1 MIRKVLFVDD
11 DQIMLLALKKRLA
24 KYNDTFSMI
33 LAEDGFDAVR
43 KLKENT
49 VSMVVLDLKMP
60 RMDGVSLLNHISDKY
75 PDIPVVI
82 ISGYRTEEMHNLAK
96 EKEVVAYISKPFQ
109 VDDLAKVILA
119 TLRKEAEGGTLH
131 NVSPVVFLQLMEME
145 SRTCTIRIINRTSD
159 KGGVLFFNNG
169 KLFDARVE
177 QVKGIE
183 AAYIIFTWEDVTL
196 FIRNE
201 CPVTVNAI
209 NSSLQPIIMKAVGM
223 KDEQMSGTIDE
234 DELDEQSFIFENEPI
249 EDVSEPIDDM
259 PLEEENDSL
268 EDLELPPEVVA
279 SRPDPAEVVPSAQ
292 EPTEAADSEQD
303 EKLIIDEVRN
313 LLLTQIGDKCGLQDI
328 YHDSHADPILE
339 SISKLGDMFNF
350 GRFKMGYVDRGLS
363 ADEIYLPG
371 EPAIVIK
378 VRPKC
383 PQDKIVN
390 ILTTRL

>member
-11 DQIMLLALKKRLA
+11 DQIMLLALEKRLA
-24 KYNDTFSMI
+24 KYSDTFSII

-43 KLKENT
+43 KLKENS

-60 RMDGVSLLNHISDKY
+60 RMDGVSLLTHISDKY

-109 VDDLAKVILA
+109 VDDLAKVILT

-145 SRTCTIRIINRTSD
+145 SRTCTIRIIDRVSER
-159 KGGVLFFNNG
+159 GGVLFFKDG
-169 KLFDARVE
+169 KLYDARVN
-177 QVKGIE
+177 QIKGID

-201 CPVTVNAI
+201 CPAKVNVI

-223 KDEQMSGTIDE
+223 KDEQVPEIDAE
-234 DELDEQSFIFENEPI
+234 DEAETVEEAVEESFVAEDEPVDNKSTQDQES
-249 EDVSEPIDDM
+249 
-259 PLEEENDSL
+259 SL
-268 EDLELPPEVVA
+268 EDLELPEEVTA
-279 SRPDPAEVVPSAQ
+279 SEPDQ
-292 EPTEAADSEQD
+292 EP
-303 EKLIIDEVRN
+303 LIDRVRN
-313 LLLTQIGDKCGLQDI
+313 LLLTEVGEKCGLQDI
-328 YHDSHADPILE
+328 YHDSKADPVLH
-339 SISKLGDMFNF
+339 SISELGSMFNF
-350 GRFKMGYVDRGLS
+350 GRFRVGYIDRGMVT
-363 ADEIYLPG
+363 DEIFIPG
-371 EPAIVIK
+371 EPSIVIK
-378 VRPKC
+378 VSPRC

-390 ILTTRL
+390 VLNAHL